1 MRRCWKSLL
10 RPSIYV
16 RNARQFSNTRCRP
29 AAPVPDH
36 TIGVRNINL
45 ARRYKVG
52 ERISAEEDQQV
63 K

>member
-16 RNARQFSNTRCRP
+16 RNARQFSNTRRRP

-36 TIGVRNINL
+36 TLGNRKINL
-45 ARRYKVG
+45 VQRYKVG
-52 ERISAEEDQQV
+52 ACISSEQDQQV